1 MCNLVKMK
9 LHIIQ
14 GDKDKVN
21 MQTDMSKQSK
31 CVDVS
36 FCLTPL
42 NVVIIGDDWKFRQAV
57 SQLATHFDESVMV
70 VEQFPP
76 PNV

>member
-1 MCNLVKMK
+1 MK